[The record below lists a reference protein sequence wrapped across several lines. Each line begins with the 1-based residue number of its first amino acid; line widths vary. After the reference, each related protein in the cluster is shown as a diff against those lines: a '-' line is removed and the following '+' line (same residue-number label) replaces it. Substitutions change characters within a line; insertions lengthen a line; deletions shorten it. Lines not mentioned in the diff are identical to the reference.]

1 MKKTNVINLKGENVK
16 ELKLNENIFGI
27 EPNDIVLKKALRLQL
42 DSLRQGTAKTKT
54 RTEVSGGGRKPYRQ
68 KGTGNARQGSIRAT
82 QYRHGGIVFG
92 PTPRD
97 YGFKTNKKEKALALK
112 SALSHKLADGEL
124 IVIDNIVMD
133 NMKTKNVKAIIETLK
148 LEGKVLFVTKSEAEN
163 LYMATRNLGYADA
176 IMVEDLNVLDIVN
189 SDTLVFDEEAIG
201 YIEEALN

>member
-1 MKKTNVINLKGENVK
+1 MNKTNVINLKGENVK

-27 EPNDIVLKKALRLQL
+27 EPNDIVLKKAIKLQL
-42 DSLRQGTAKTKT
+42 DSVRQGTAKTKN
-54 RTEVSGGGRKPYRQ
+54 RREVSGGGRKPYRQ

-97 YGFKTNKKEKALALK
+97 YGFKINKKERALALK
-112 SALSHKLADGEL
+112 SALSHKLIDNEL
-124 IVIDNIVMD
+124 IIIDNID
-133 NMKTKNVKAIIETLK
+133 FKDMKTKTVKNLIETLK
-148 LEGKVLFVTKSEAEN
+148 LEGKVLFVTKGEAEN

-176 IMVEDLNVLDIVN
+176 IMASDINVYDIVN
-189 SDTLVFDEEAIG
+189 SDTIVFDEEAIK

>member
-16 ELKLNENIFGI
+16 ELKLNESIFGI

-42 DSLRQGTAKTKT
+42 DSLRQGTAKTKN
-54 RTEVSGGGRKPYRQ
+54 RREVSGGGRKPYRQ

-97 YGFKTNKKEKALALK
+97 YGFNMNKKERVLAMK
-112 SALSHKLADGEL
+112 SALSYKLAQDEL
-124 IVIDNIVMD
+124 VIVDSVELKD
-133 NMKTKNVKAIIETLK
+133 MKTKAVKNLIETLK
-148 LEGKVLFVTKSEAEN
+148 LEGKVLFVTKGEAEN

-176 IMVEDLNVLDIVN
+176 IMAEDLNVLDIVN
-189 SDTLVFDEEAIG
+189 SDTLVLDEEAVSVL
-201 YIEEALN
+201 EEAFN

>member
-16 ELKLNENIFGI
+16 ELKLNESIFGI

-42 DSLRQGTAKTKT
+42 DSLRQGTAKTKN
-54 RTEVSGGGRKPYRQ
+54 RREVSGGGRKPYRQ

-97 YGFKTNKKEKALALK
+97 YGFKMNKKERVLAMK
-112 SALSHKLADGEL
+112 SALSYKLAQDEL
-124 IVIDNIVMD
+124 VIVDSVELKD
-133 NMKTKNVKAIIETLK
+133 MKTKAVKNLIETLK
-148 LEGKVLFVTKSEAEN
+148 LEGKVLFVTKGEAEN

-176 IMVEDLNVLDIVN
+176 IMAEDLNVLDIVN
-189 SDTLVFDEEAIG
+189 SDTLVLDEEAVSVL
-201 YIEEALN
+201 EEVFN

>member
-27 EPNDIVLKKALRLQL
+27 EPNDIVLKKAIKLQL
-42 DSLRQGTAKTKT
+42 DSLRQGTAKVKN
-54 RTEVSGGGRKPYRQ
+54 RREVSGGGRKPYRQ

-97 YGFKTNKKEKALALK
+97 YGFKSNRKEKALAMK
-112 SALSHKLADGEL
+112 SALSHKLLDDEL
-124 IVIDNIVMD
+124 YIIDSLEIVD
-133 NMKTKNVKAIIETLK
+133 MKTKTVKELIKTLK
-148 LEGKVLFVTKSEAEN
+148 LEGKVLFVTDNDAEK
-163 LYMATRNLGYADA
+163 LYMATRNLGYADTVMA
-176 IMVEDLNVLDIVN
+176 SDLSVLDIVN
-189 SDTLVFDEEAIG
+189 SDTIVFDEKAIN